1 MAQQTPPRSFN
12 TVKHSNRKERLAR
25 QARGRML
32 LLAMCTVLLAILLS
46 LVVFAVCA
54 IADAA
59 MNKEDPAPRPAE
71 SQGENQGSVPIKYG
85 QITRTKDSVHIGEL
99 IVVNGKLEYHFP
111 DEATVS
117 KQLITLMNNKSTDNG
132 KNIYQLRDSTLRM
145 DIAAFRAMDNMM
157 LKYYEVFKDNS
168 VLVTDAYR
176 SAKEQEQY
184 STAVGHSE
192 HHTGFCVTFKQYDA
206 ESKPVSLESDHWIYQ
221 NCHKYGFI
229 VRYPAGKE
237 DITGVKDYTYCFRY
251 VGVAHATYITEK
263 GITLE
268 EYVEL
273 LRSHTIDNSLN
284 ITGADGHSYAV
295 YYVPAASSDVMTV
308 SAPTNYAYTVSG
320 DNSNGFIVTVD
331 LSTPKE

>member
-32 LLAMCTVLLAILLS
+32 LLAMCTVVLAILIS

-54 IADAA
+54 IADAS
-59 MNKEDPAPRPAE
+59 KKKDPKPDPSEGQAGNVAE
-71 SQGENQGSVPIKYG
+71 PIKYG
-85 QITRTKDSVHIGEL
+85 QITKTSESVHTGEL
-99 IVVNGKLEYHFP
+99 IVVNKNLEYHFP
-111 DEATVS
+111 DATTAS
-117 KQLITLMNNKSTDNG
+117 KQLISMMNNKSNDNG

-145 DIAAFRAMDNMM
+145 DSIAFRALDNMM
-157 LKYYEVFKDNS
+157 LEYYEIFEDTS
-168 VLVTDAYR
+168 ILVTDAYR
-176 SAKEQEQY
+176 SEKEQEKY

-192 HHTGFCVTFKQYDA
+192 HHTGFCVTLKQYGTNSAIVD
-206 ESKPVSLESDHWIYQ
+206 LESDHWIYQ

-229 VRYPAGKE
+229 VRYPEGKE
-237 DITGVKDYTYCFRY
+237 DITGVPNYTYCFRY
-251 VGVAHATYITEK
+251 VGIAHASYITQN
-263 GITLE
+263 GLALE

-273 LRSHTIDNSLN
+273 LKVHTINNSLKF
-284 ITGADGHSYAV
+284 TGADAHSYAV
-295 YYVPAASSDVMTV
+295 YYVPAASSDVITI